1 MLNDVL
7 KRYFAGQKGITA
19 VYLFGSHAKK
29 RSHAK
34 SDVDLA
40 ILFDKKTA
48 SKALDRSLKMTC
60 DLMKLLNRDKIDIV
74 ALNTANPVLKNQV
87 YKYGLRLFCKDP
99 IEAIRF
105 KAMTI
110 LEYLDI
116 QPIRRICEVAI
127 KQKALNY
134 GR

>member
-1 MLNDVL
+1 MLNVTL
-7 KRYFAGQKGITA
+7 KRYFAGQKGIIA
-19 VYLFGSHAKK
+19 VFLFGSHAKN
-29 RSHAK
+29 RSHAR

-40 ILFDKKTA
+40 ILFDKNTA

-60 DLMKLLNRDKIDIV
+60 DLMKLLNRDKIDV
-74 ALNTANPVLKNQV
+74 VTLNTANPVLKSQV
-87 YKYGLRLFCKDP
+87 YKYGLQLFCKDP

-105 KAMTI
+105 KARAF

-116 QPIRRICEVAI
+116 QPIRRICEIAI